1 MIHYPLDSLRIQRL
15 GRVNLGNVWKTTSY
29 LCVTNS
35 HVGSGKGFHFIPE
48 IGEEVLVG
56 FESGNAEKP
65 FVLGTHYNGSET
77 SGYHTSGND
86 VKAIK
91 TRSGIETL
99 ANDAEGSW
107 KQSTPDG
114 NYLQFDGQGN
124 ATLNI
129 PKNFNIMVGNDVTIT
144 IGGNLYKLVALNE
157 NDTISGTSTESIGGL
172 KNTYIGMDMM
182 THVTGKLVEVIQG
195 DVHTESKK
203 ERNEVA
209 AGKAISKSE
218 QNTELH
224 SDAGLRKNAAE
235 KTNTH

>member
-1 MIHYPLDSLRIQRL
+1 MTPHAE
-15 GRVNLGNVWKTTSY
+15 
-29 LCVTNS
+29 
-35 HVGSGKGFHFIPE
+35 SGKGFHFIPE

-86 VKAIK
+86 VKAIH

-157 NDTISGTSTESIGGL
+157 NDTISGTSTESIGGV

-182 THVTGKLVEVIQG
+182 THITGKLVEVIQG
-195 DVHTESKK
+195 DVHSETKNERKETSEKPIIILSNESIFKNSDKK
-203 ERNEVA
+203 
-209 AGKAISKSE
+209 IFITSSE
-218 QNTELH
+218 NT
-224 SDAGLRKNAAE
+224 NIF
-235 KTNTH
+235 